1 MKTPRPVLAQVRL
14 TPDQLREGMDELA
27 VPRITAPSSPAAT
40 GQGDAAAKESRSR
53 PTQTK
58 ATPRDKMKRVTF
70 EVPDYLFDALR
81 DKAHAERCSIRSV
94 VMKALRI
101 ADFRVEDA
109 DMQDDARR
117 NNGKRKG

>member
-14 TPDQLREGMDELA
+14 TADQLREGMDELA
-27 VPRITAPSSPAAT
+27 VPRITAPSPAA
-40 GQGDAAAKESRSR
+40 GQGDVAAKQSRSR
-53 PTQTK
+53 PTQAN

-81 DKAHAERCSIRSV
+81 DKAHKERCSIRSV
-94 VMKALRI
+94 VMKALHI
-101 ADFRVEDA
+101 ADFRIEDA

-117 NNGKRKG
+117 NNGKRKS

>member
-27 VPRITAPSSPAAT
+27 VPRITAPPPPTA
-40 GQGDAAAKESRSR
+40 GQGDIAAKQSRSR
-53 PTQTK
+53 PTQTN

-81 DKAHAERCSIRSV
+81 DKAHTERCSIRSV

-101 ADFRVEDA
+101 ADFRIEDA

-117 NNGKRKG
+117 NNGKRKS

>member
-14 TPDQLREGMDELA
+14 TPEQLREGMDELA
-27 VPRITAPSSPAAT
+27 VPRITTPPTA
-40 GQGDAAAKESRSR
+40 GQGDVAAKQSKSR
-53 PTQTK
+53 PQAN

-81 DKAHAERCSIRSV
+81 DKAHKERCSIRSV

-101 ADFRVEDA
+101 ADFRIEDA

-117 NNGKRKG
+117 NNGKRNG